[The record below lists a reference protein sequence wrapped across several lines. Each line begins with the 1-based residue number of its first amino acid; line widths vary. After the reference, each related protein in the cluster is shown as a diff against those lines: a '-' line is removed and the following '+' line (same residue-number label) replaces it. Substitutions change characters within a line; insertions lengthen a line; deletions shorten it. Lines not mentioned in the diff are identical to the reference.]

1 MVNGFGAGYMQSL
14 KVYNDGHRYLLVCI
28 DVFSKYAW
36 VLPLKTK
43 TGLGLVE
50 AFKMIL
56 SSGRKP
62 QKILTDR
69 GTEFFN
75 RHFQTLINREN
86 IHHSV

>member
-28 DVFSKYAW
+28 DVFFKYAS
-36 VLPLKTK
+36 K
-43 TGLGLVE
+43 TGLALVE
-50 AFKMIL
+50 ALKMIL

-62 QKILTDR
+62 KKILTDR